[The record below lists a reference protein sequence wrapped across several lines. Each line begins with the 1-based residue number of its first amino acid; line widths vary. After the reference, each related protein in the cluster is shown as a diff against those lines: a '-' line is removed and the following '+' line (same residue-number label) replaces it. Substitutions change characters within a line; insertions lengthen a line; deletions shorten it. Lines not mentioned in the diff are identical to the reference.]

1 MIVLL
6 AIGELL
12 LYPSF
17 SLTVCCF
24 SRKQL
29 SLYCKITSWCLI
41 LVHMKVVSYP
51 VSSNNARRE
60 VTRSFGCMIN
70 PLADLQNFNPEV
82 TGSLHGGVRPME
94 DISTNM
100 TSATRWVRLQLSVCC
115 NTYPLVTYSK
125 LRKALANIKGA
136 WWMWASAMV
145 ISCILVTHACIIH
158 SPPTHLLT
166 NPCYIVDKNRSVIN
180 NGTLRKVCTSCV
192 Q

>member
-1 MIVLL
+1 MYTSIAFAEANTSTAAITSTGTVFENILNFHLRIYNSLCIQYMIVLL

-51 VSSNNARRE
+51 VSINNARRE

-82 TGSLHGGVRPME
+82 TGSLHGGVRPMK

-115 NTYPLVTYSK
+115 NTYPLVT
-125 LRKALANIKGA
+125 
-136 WWMWASAMV
+136 
-145 ISCILVTHACIIH
+145 
-158 SPPTHLLT
+158 
-166 NPCYIVDKNRSVIN
+166 
-180 NGTLRKVCTSCV
+180 
-192 Q
+192 